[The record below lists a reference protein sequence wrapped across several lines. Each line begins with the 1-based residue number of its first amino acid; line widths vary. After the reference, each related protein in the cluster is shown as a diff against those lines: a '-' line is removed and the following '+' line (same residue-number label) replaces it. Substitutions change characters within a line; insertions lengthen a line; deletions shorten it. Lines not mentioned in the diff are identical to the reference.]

1 MSYIL
6 NPKSNR
12 MVKIGGKAWRSLVRE
27 GIIANNPIQPK
38 KEVVFPTKSEIEEN
52 EIEEPYSKSSNE
64 LSTVTP
70 VRIPLKNKDARNK
83 TNSTSRNATYYTQNR
98 KGKPTKIRNRP
109 KQQDMANYTAQCA
122 SRTLHKHMDTLNEQL
137 EEAYRDSDE
146 LNADQLSEFENSL
159 KELILQEMLSGQA
172 NLDPNVNTNQEKN
185 QIIKEERELNAMI
198 PPQSEYELQE
208 NTEYEYY

>member
-70 VRIPLKNKDARNK
+70 IRIPLKNKDARNK

>member
-12 MVKIGGKAWRSLVRE
+12 MVKIGGKAGRSLVRE

>member
-1 MSYIL
+1 
-6 NPKSNR
+6 
-12 MVKIGGKAWRSLVRE
+12 
-27 GIIANNPIQPK
+27 
-38 KEVVFPTKSEIEEN
+38 
-52 EIEEPYSKSSNE
+52 
-64 LSTVTP
+64 
-70 VRIPLKNKDARNK
+70 
-83 TNSTSRNATYYTQNR
+83 
-98 KGKPTKIRNRP
+98 
-109 KQQDMANYTAQCA
+109 MANYTAQCA

-159 KELILQEMLSGQA
+159 KQLILQEMLSGQA

>member
-12 MVKIGGKAWRSLVRE
+12 MVKIGGKAWRSLVSE
-27 GIIANNPIQPK
+27 GIIANTPIEPK
-38 KEVVFPTKSEIEEN
+38 KEIVFPTKSEIEESK
-52 EIEEPYSKSSNE
+52 IEEPENQND
-64 LSTVTP
+64 LNLRPVTP
-70 VRIPLKNKDARNK
+70 VRISLKHKDARVKK
-83 TNSTSRNATYYTQNR
+83 TQKKGYYTQNR
-98 KGKPTKIRNRP
+98 KGKPTNIRNRS

-159 KELILQEMLSGQA
+159 KQLILQEMLSGQA

-185 QIIKEERELNAMI
+185 QIIKEERELNAMV

>member
-70 VRIPLKNKDARNK
+70 IRIPLKNKDARNK

-122 SRTLHKHMDTLNEQL
+122 SRTLHKHKDTLNEQL
-137 EEAYRDSDE
+137 EEAYRDS
-146 LNADQLSEFENSL
+146 
-159 KELILQEMLSGQA
+159 
-172 NLDPNVNTNQEKN
+172 
-185 QIIKEERELNAMI
+185 EE
-198 PPQSEYELQE
+198 
-208 NTEYEYY
+208 